1 MIPDGVTGH
10 RRGREQ
16 SVRYGGAAGRGN
28 GRRGLGAALAVAL
41 LTGGLTGGLA
51 AGPVTGAEAAVA
63 DPRASVA
70 APSVTEGWAPYL
82 PQTSCDPVV
91 KPGTLAVRSML
102 LAAYGGRDLGITR
115 ACDIG
120 GLSEHKEG
128 RAWDWGLDAS
138 KPAEKALATQFL
150 DWLLAPGPSG
160 MGGFQ
165 ARRLGVMY
173 VIYDGRIWS
182 SYRAGEGW
190 RPYSGGESHGDHLH
204 ISMAWNGAMKRTSW
218 WTGKAAAVDYGPC
231 VEVEGDQAAPW
242 SRPRSTPCPE
252 PASAMSLTGR
262 PLLQRES
269 TGAYVVQLQRLL
281 SVEPVTGFFG
291 PITEDAVRTLQK
303 ARGLEVTGTTTHPT
317 WAAARSGA
325 ATPTTAPATSVTSSR
340 ALPSRMRYVVR
351 PGDSLSRLARTW
363 QSTVAG
369 IRSASGLSGDLIR
382 VGQTV
387 VIPVRSGITK
397 FQYTFLEKGDEG
409 VVVRALQVALNM
421 RPKYRT
427 GFFGDITEQRVNR
440 LKARH
445 GWETDGI
452 AGVGVWRALGA

>member
-1 MIPDGVTGH
+1 MVDAVS
-10 RRGREQ
+10 GRP
-16 SVRYGGAAGRGN
+16 
-28 GRRGLGAALAVAL
+28 LAVGVVA
-41 LTGGLTGGLA
+41 GALA
-51 AGPVTGAEAAVA
+51 AGPVTGAAAAVA
-63 DPRASVA
+63 NPTASVA
-70 APSVTEGWAPYL
+70 APKVTEGWSPYL

-91 KPGTLAVRSML
+91 KPGTLALRSML

-120 GLSEHKEG
+120 GQSEHKEG

-190 RPYSGGESHGDHLH
+190 RAYSGGESHGDHLH

-218 WTGKAAAVDYGPC
+218 WTGKAAAIDYGPC
-231 VEVEGDQAAPW
+231 VKIEGDQAAPW
-242 SRPRSTPCPE
+242 SAPRSTPCPE
-252 PASAMSLTGR
+252 PASAMSLTGT

-269 TGAYVVQLQRLL
+269 TGAYVIQLQRLL

-303 ARGLEVTGTTTHPT
+303 ARGLEVTGTTTDRDLGGRPQRLRPAPT
-317 WAAARSGA
+317 A
-325 ATPTTAPATSVTSSR
+325 APATSVTSSR

-351 PGDSLSRLARTW
+351 PGDSLSRLAKTW

-369 IRSASGLSGDLIR
+369 IKSASGLSTDLIR

-397 FQYTFLEKGDEG
+397 FQYTFLDKGDEG
-409 VVVRALQVALNM
+409 VVVKALQVALNM

-427 GFFGDITEQRVNR
+427 GFFGDITERRVNQ
-440 LKARH
+440 LKIRH
-445 GWETDGI
+445 GWEPDGI

>member
-1 MIPDGVTGH
+1 MRD
-10 RRGREQ
+10 
-16 SVRYGGAAGRGN
+16 GGAAGRGIA
-28 GRRGLGAALAVAL
+28 RRGLGTVLAVAALA
-41 LTGGLTGGLA
+41 GGLA
-51 AGPVTGAEAAVA
+51 AGPVTGAAAAVA

-70 APSVTEGWAPYL
+70 APKVTEGWAPYL

-91 KPGTLAVRSML
+91 KPGTLALRTML

-120 GLSEHKEG
+120 GQSEHKEG

-138 KPAEKALATQFL
+138 KPAERALATQFL

-173 VIYDGRIWS
+173 VIYDGQIWS

-190 RPYSGGESHGDHLH
+190 RTYSGGESHGDHLH

-218 WTGKAAAVDYGPC
+218 WTGKAAGIDYGPC
-231 VEVEGDQAAPW
+231 VKVEGEPAAPW
-242 SRPRSTPCPE
+242 SSPRSTPCPD
-252 PASAMSLTGR
+252 PVSAMSLTGT

-269 TGAYVVQLQRLL
+269 TGAYVIQLQRLL
-281 SVEPVTGFFG
+281 SVEPVTGFYG
-291 PITEDAVRTLQK
+291 PITEAAVRTLQK
-303 ARGLEVTGTTTHPT
+303 ARGLDVTGTTTDPT
-317 WAAARSGA
+317 WAAARKGGA
-325 ATPTTAPATSVTSSR
+325 VAPTPAAPESVTSSR

-351 PGDSLSRLARTW
+351 PGDSLSRLAKTW

-382 VGQTV
+382 VGQTI

-397 FQYTFLEKGDEG
+397 FQYTFLDKGDEG
-409 VVVRALQVALNM
+409 VAVRALQVALNM

-427 GFFGDITEQRVNR
+427 GFFGDITEARVNR
-440 LKARH
+440 LKTRL
-445 GWETDGI
+445 GWEADGI

>member
-1 MIPDGVTGH
+1 MNRSRPGGRPS
-10 RRGREQ
+10 RRL
-16 SVRYGGAAGRGN
+16 
-28 GRRGLGAALAVAL
+28 LGTALAV
-41 LTGGLTGGLA
+41 GLVTVLVSGVLG
-51 AGPVTGAEAAVA
+51 AGPVSGAADAVA

-70 APSVTEGWAPYL
+70 APAVTEGWSPYL

-91 KPGTLAVRSML
+91 KPGTLALRTML
-102 LAAYGGRDLGITR
+102 LATYGGRDLGITR

-120 GLSEHKEG
+120 GPSEHKEG

-165 ARRLGVMY
+165 ARRLGIMY

-190 RPYSGGESHGDHLH
+190 RTYTGGESHGDHLH

-218 WTGKAAAVDYGPC
+218 WTGKAAAIDYGPC
-231 VEVEGDQAAPW
+231 VKVEGDEAAPW
-242 SRPRSTPCPE
+242 SGPRSTPCPE
-252 PASAMSLTGR
+252 PVSAMSLTGT
-262 PLLQRES
+262 PLLQRDS
-269 TGAYVVQLQRLL
+269 TGPYVLQLQRLL

-291 PITEDAVRTLQK
+291 PITEEAVRALQK
-303 ARGLEVTGTTTHPT
+303 ARGLEVTGTTTDRT

-325 ATPTTAPATSVTSSR
+325 TPPPPPPPPATSATSGR
-340 ALPSRMRYVVR
+340 ALPSRLNYVVR
-351 PGDSLSRLARTW
+351 EGDTLGKLAKRW
-363 QSTVAG
+363 QSTVSG
-369 IRSASGLSGDLIR
+369 IRSATGLTGDLIR

-409 VVVRALQVALNM
+409 VVVRALQTALEM

-427 GFFGDITEQRVNR
+427 GFFGDITERRVNQ
-440 LKARH
+440 LKTRH
-445 GWETDGI
+445 GWKADGI

>member
-1 MIPDGVTGH
+1 
-10 RRGREQ
+10 
-16 SVRYGGAAGRGN
+16 VRYGGAAGRVGQRGPGGPGGRGGRGGQG
-28 GRRGLGAALAVAL
+28 GRRALGVVAAVAVL
-41 LTGGLTGGLA
+41 AGGLA
-51 AGPVTGAEAAVA
+51 AGPVTGAAAAVA

-70 APSVTEGWAPYL
+70 APSVTEGWSPYL

-91 KPGTLAVRSML
+91 KPGTLALRSML

-120 GLSEHKEG
+120 GRSEHKEG

-150 DWLLAPGPSG
+150 DWLLAPGPNG

-173 VIYDGRIWS
+173 VIYDSRIWS
-182 SYRAGEGW
+182 SYRASDGW
-190 RPYSGGESHGDHLH
+190 RTYTGGESHGDHLH
-204 ISMAWNGAMKRTSW
+204 ISMAWNGATKRTSW
-218 WTGKAAAVDYGPC
+218 WTGKAAAIDYGPC
-231 VEVEGDQAAPW
+231 VKVEGDEAAPW
-242 SRPRSTPCPE
+242 SGPRPTPCPE
-252 PASAMSLTGR
+252 PVSAMSLTGT

-281 SVEPVTGFFG
+281 SVEPVTGYFG
-291 PITEDAVRTLQK
+291 PITEEAVRTLQK
-303 ARGLEVTGTTTHPT
+303 GRGLEVTGTTTDRT
-317 WAAARSGA
+317 WAAARSGSA
-325 ATPTTAPATSVTSSR
+325 APTPPAATSVTSSR

-351 PGDSLSRLARTW
+351 PGDSLSRLAKTW
-363 QSTVAG
+363 QSTVRG
-369 IRSASGLSGDLIR
+369 IKSASGLSGDLIR
-382 VGQTV
+382 VGQTI

-397 FQYTFLEKGDEG
+397 FQYTFLDKGDEG
-409 VVVRALQVALNM
+409 VAVRALQVALNM

-427 GFFGDITEQRVNR
+427 GFFGDITERRVNR
-440 LKARH
+440 LKARR
-445 GWETDGI
+445 GWEPDGI

>member
-1 MIPDGVTGH
+1 M
-10 RRGREQ
+10 
-16 SVRYGGAAGRGN
+16 RYGGAAGRGH
-28 GRRGLGAALAVAL
+28 GRRGLGTVLAVGVLAVAVL
-41 LTGGLTGGLA
+41 AGGLA
-51 AGPVTGAEAAVA
+51 AGPVTGAAAAVA
-63 DPRASVA
+63 AVANPTASVA
-70 APSVTEGWAPYL
+70 APKVTEGWAPYL

-91 KPGTLAVRSML
+91 KPGTLALRTML

-120 GLSEHKEG
+120 GQSEHKEG

-138 KPAEKALATQFL
+138 KPAERALATQFL

-160 MGGFQ
+160 MGGLQ

-190 RPYSGGESHGDHLH
+190 RTYSGGESHGDHLH

-218 WTGKAAAVDYGPC
+218 WTGKAVGIDYGPC
-231 VEVEGDQAAPW
+231 VKVEGEQAAPW
-242 SRPRSTPCPE
+242 SSPRSTPCPD
-252 PASAMSLTGR
+252 PVSAMSLTGT
-262 PLLQRES
+262 PLLERES
-269 TGAYVVQLQRLL
+269 TGAYVIQLQRLL
-281 SVEPVTGFFG
+281 SVEPVTGFYG
-291 PITEDAVRTLQK
+291 PITEAAVRTLQK
-303 ARGLEVTGTTTHPT
+303 SRGLEVTGTTTDPT
-317 WAAARSGA
+317 WAAARNGGDSA
-325 ATPTTAPATSVTSSR
+325 PTPPAPESVTSSR

-351 PGDSLSRLARTW
+351 PGDSLSRLAKTW

-397 FQYTFLEKGDEG
+397 FQYTFLDKGDEG
-409 VVVRALQVALNM
+409 VAVRALQVALNM

-440 LKARH
+440 LKTRH
-445 GWETDGI
+445 GWEADGI